1 MLRQY
6 LTLFKG
12 MRTDWIKGMK
22 HRLHTELMWAL
33 LACACAAP
41 WIAYVMIEYINL
53 DFWRDELYSLDNF
66 VFVPITTVV
75 TDYHAPNNHIL
86 SNLINHIYLRSFGID
101 DVDILRDPWKIRIL
115 MLLYSLIALI
125 YVYRIGKDFF
135 SPFAGIIS
143 VIILGSTLPFLN
155 FAVQVRGYSLSIM
168 LVSIM
173 FYYMTR
179 YYRKENK
186 KDALLIVMTIC
197 LAIYTIPS
205 NIYIFMSIVIFWSIT
220 LFLTIFPKNTHQR
233 NNRTQ
238 HKTRLVTLA
247 LAGSAVSAILY
258 LPIFLSIADNE
269 YVTGVYINTKPFNM
283 RTLTV
288 LMPQFFDHIISK
300 RWILIIVAVYGIIRS
315 FRDHSRRLRE
325 YILFSLMLTS
335 SFLPFI
341 ISAIRGD
348 NPYDRTFIPVAIPF
362 SIAWGVAL
370 SWAINNL
377 AHRLRFMILIAIF
390 GITLNSFFLT
400 VNHRNNLLRLGIE
413 TGRDISN
420 IMTNYFQKYYT
431 PSFLMK
437 EFVVQYQDG
446 GLFTRYGWVDKAA
459 LRYMLY
465 WMEIYGKSIDEWQ
478 KSMEHGL
485 EEEWLLSG
493 KPIYIFTNNISL
505 PAFLEARYPEL
516 RCRRITSPDH
526 LGLVVQCDHR
536 NRSED
541 LNPAPSDASRPLIS
555 LGRGWYGA
563 ETFGAQTYRW
573 GSSDNTIWVVNP
585 YNTPIHATLA
595 LTLESYETTRPVE
608 LWDGR
613 HLAARWEVQR
623 PVRTYR
629 VGVTIP
635 SGYARLRLRAPTT
648 YDPRSRRDVSV
659 VALRVRIADYVVE
672 SK

>member
-1 MLRQY
+1 MDR
-6 LTLFKG
+6 
-12 MRTDWIKGMK
+12 IKGIK
-22 HRLHTELMWAL
+22 RWLHSQLTWAL

-41 WIAYVMIEYINL
+41 WLAYVMIEYINL

-86 SNLINHIYLRSFGID
+86 SNLINHIYLRSLGID
-101 DVDILRDPWKIRIL
+101 DVDLLRDPWKIRIL
-115 MLLYSLIALI
+115 MLFYSLITLI

-135 SPFAGIIS
+135 SPLAGILS

-168 LVSIM
+168 LTSMM
-173 FYYMTR
+173 FYYMAR
-179 YYRKENK
+179 YYQKENK
-186 KDALLIVMTIC
+186 KDALLIVMTVC
-197 LAIYTIPS
+197 LAIYAIPS
-205 NIYIFMSIVIFWSIT
+205 NIYVFASVAIFWLIIS
-220 LFLTIFPKNTHQR
+220 FLAILNQR
-233 NNRTQ
+233 HLDNRTK
-238 HKTRLVTLA
+238 HNAGLAILV

-258 LPIFLSIADNE
+258 LPILLSVADNE
-269 YVTGVYINTKPFNM
+269 YVTGVYIKTKLFNI

-288 LMPQFFDHIISK
+288 LMPQFFDHVMSK
-300 RWILIIVAVYGIIRS
+300 RWFLVIVAVYGIVRF
-315 FRDHSRRLRE
+315 FRDQSGRLRE
-325 YILFSLMLTS
+325 YILFLLMSTS
-335 SFLPFI
+335 SVLPFI

-348 NPYDRTFIPVAIPF
+348 NPYDRTFIPVVIPF
-362 SIAWGVAL
+362 SIAWGVSL

-377 AHRLRFMILIAIF
+377 AYRIKFLTLIAIF
-390 GITLNSFFLT
+390 GIALNSFFLT
-400 VNHRNNLLRLGIE
+400 VNHRNNLLRSGIE
-413 TGRDISN
+413 TGRDVSN
-420 IMTNYFQKYYT
+420 IMTNYFQKYYA
-431 PSFLMK
+431 PSLLMR

-446 GLFTRYGWVDKAA
+446 GFFTRYEWVDKSA

-478 KSMEHGL
+478 KSMEYGMK
-485 EEEWLLSG
+485 EEWFLSN

-505 PAFLEARYPEL
+505 PVFLEARYPEL

-541 LNPAPSDASRPLIS
+541 LNPAPSDAFRPLIS

-563 ETFGAQTYRW
+563 ETFDAHTYRW
-573 GSSDNTIWVVNP
+573 GSSDNTIWLVNP

-595 LTLESYETTRPVE
+595 LTLESYETTRTVE

-629 VGVTIP
+629 VGMTIP
-635 SGYARLRLRAPTT
+635 PGYVRFRLRAPTT
-648 YDPRSRRDVSV
+648 YDPRSRREVSV
-659 VALRVRIADYVVE
+659 VALQARIADYVAVE
-672 SK
+672 RR